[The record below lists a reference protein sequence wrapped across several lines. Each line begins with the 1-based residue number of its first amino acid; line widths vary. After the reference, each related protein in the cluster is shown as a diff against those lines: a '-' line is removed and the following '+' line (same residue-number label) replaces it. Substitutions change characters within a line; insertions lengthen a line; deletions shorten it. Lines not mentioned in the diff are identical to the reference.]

1 MLGAS
6 TEDSRLM
13 DTLINS
19 QTENKDGDASQ
30 AEPQPQLVYAVEN
43 QLGTNDRS

>member
-1 MLGAS
+1 MLDAS

-19 QTENKDGDASQ
+19 QPENKDGDASQ
-30 AEPQPQLVYAVEN
+30 AEPQLQLVYALEN
-43 QLGTNDRS
+43 QTGTNDRS